1 MKRQSVQSSNLSSVG
16 FDENNNLLEI
26 EFHNGSVY
34 QYRGVSVSV
43 HRNLMGSP
51 SKGSYFSNS
60 IKDRYSYI
68 RLR

>member
-16 FDENNNLLEI
+16 LDEKINLLEI

-34 QYRGVSVSV
+34 QNRGVSVSV
-43 HRNLMGSP
+43 YRNLMGSP
-51 SKGSYFSNS
+51 SKGSYYTNS
-60 IKDRYSYI
+60 MKDRYSYI